1 MDLYERQELQEFLVS
16 LFGKQAKSWPM
27 SEGIFNLTYELVEE
41 SSSCS
46 SAMDYVPRPVPYGS
60 NPFKWLTK
68 QTREMFVRAL
78 KDNKE
83 QYVVCLR
90 AAAVR
95 MVRQFQ
101 MAAMGI

>member
-1 MDLYERQELQEFLVS
+1 MDLYEKQDLQEFLVF
-16 LFGKQAKSWPM
+16 LFGKQAKNWPM
-27 SEGIFNLTYELVEE
+27 NEGIFNLTYELVEE

-46 SAMDYVPRPVPYGS
+46 SAMDYVPRPVPYGT

-68 QTREMFVRAL
+68 QAREAFVREL

-95 MVRQFQ
+95 MVRRFQ
-101 MAAMGI
+101 MESMGV